1 MDFFLLCSQSGD
13 YPENHL
19 AKFGYV
25 LNMKV
30 EEKQN
35 PSIFL
40 ATYWN
45 LALKSGDLKEKKNL
59 QNLENL
65 GYFFSTKKILRLG

>member
-1 MDFFLLCSQSGD
+1 
-13 YPENHL
+13 
-19 AKFGYV
+19 
-25 LNMKV
+25 MKV

-65 GYFFSTKKILRLG
+65 GYFFSTKKILHLG

>member
-1 MDFFLLCSQSGD
+1 
-13 YPENHL
+13 
-19 AKFGYV
+19 
-25 LNMKV
+25 MKV

-45 LALKSGDLKEKKNL
+45 LALKSGDLEEKKNL
-59 QNLENL
+59 PNLEIL
-65 GYFFSTKKILRLG
+65 GYFFSTKKNPSVRLKSYFSR